1 MTRIVI
7 EPKDDEEANLIKAI
21 LEKMNIKAQDLS
33 DEALEDYII
42 GQETIEGSK
51 THRVSEQAI
60 RAYLNNQDEN

>member
-51 THRVSEQAI
+51 TNRVSEQAI